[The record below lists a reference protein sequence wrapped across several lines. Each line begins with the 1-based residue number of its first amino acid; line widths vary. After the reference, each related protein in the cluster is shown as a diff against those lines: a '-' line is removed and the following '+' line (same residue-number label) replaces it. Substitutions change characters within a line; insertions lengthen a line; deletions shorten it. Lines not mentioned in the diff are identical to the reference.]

1 MTIERPVLPPDPGE
15 DVPGFKETL
24 LGMPRRV
31 YRSIF
36 RSRPVPRTELER
48 SQAVADNFFFHIHSA
63 KVRERSLKW
72 KTTLGLG
79 LLTMN
84 VFLVLC
90 VTGILLMFY
99 YVPSP
104 EEAYKRMLDLQGAVF
119 FGRFLRN
126 VHRWAAEA
134 MVVLAI
140 LHMVRVFLTGSHKR
154 PREFNWVVGVLLL
167 LLTLFMSFTGYLLPW
182 DQLAYWAVTV
192 GTAIA
197 RYAPLV
203 GDEIRYVLLG
213 GNEVGAEAL
222 LRFYVLHVAVLPF
235 AMLVLIGLHF
245 WRVRKDGGLARP
257 ATPEGKPERTPLAP
271 AELPAFDRFP
281 ATPAKTY
288 GLMAVV
294 PLRTPQTGGDVEK
307 QVPSW
312 PSALARELLLLTI
325 TLLLLSVAAILWDA
339 PLEGIADPSHPP
351 NPAKAPWYFLG
362 LQEMVSYDAFWGGIG
377 IPGLLVGL
385 ALLAPYL
392 ERRSGGEGTWFH
404 PKRSAV
410 NWLFLSVLATLA
422 VLTLVGT
429 FFRGANWAFTTP
441 W

>member
-1 MTIERPVLPPDPGE
+1 M
-15 DVPGFKETL
+15 
-24 LGMPRRV
+24 
-31 YRSIF
+31 
-36 RSRPVPRTELER
+36 
-48 SQAVADNFFFHIHSA
+48 
-63 KVRERSLKW
+63 
-72 KTTLGLG
+72 
-79 LLTMN
+79 
-84 VFLVLC
+84 
-90 VTGILLMFY
+90 
-99 YVPSP
+99 
-104 EEAYKRMLDLQGAVF
+104 
-119 FGRFLRN
+119 
-126 VHRWAAEA
+126 
-134 MVVLAI
+134 
-140 LHMVRVFLTGSHKR
+140 
-154 PREFNWVVGVLLL
+154 
-167 LLTLFMSFTGYLLPW
+167 
-182 DQLAYWAVTV
+182 
-192 GTAIA
+192 
-197 RYAPLV
+197 
-203 GDEIRYVLLG
+203 
-213 GNEVGAEAL
+213 
-222 LRFYVLHVAVLPF
+222 AVLPF

-312 PSALARELLLLTI
+312 PSALARELLLLTF